1 MNYSKFSGQFVCKM
15 AMLLAFMFAACS
27 ETNSGSDVAG
37 GTVEETGVY
46 ALAGQVGDVYPK
58 LISVADS
65 AKTDDGSSKYGGS
78 VFAGQGTVVAVYE
91 LDSLT
96 LDTTGRYF
104 VGSVGNDSGSFAFE
118 NLALKSPYVLIET
131 LDSCYKEDCLDRGM
145 LFGSQ
150 TSSFSLYCNDSLFA
164 GSEECSKKYLNV
176 LSAMVDLRNVKKVS
190 VSSLTTSKIPLLKKY
205 FAEGKSFAEA
215 GEMAE
220 REMLENLGIYE
231 NLGAFED
238 LSRNDSELPYVNE
251 LFRLDDF
258 GVRYEISKI
267 DIPLYFAPSKAFSIQ
282 GEDIGQYYLNSMK
295 MIEYKLGYLARQD
308 SLGRCTEARE
318 NETGRVKGIVKRSD
332 VAVVCRSG
340 KWTLG
345 FKTIE
350 HTKGMMTDKRD
361 GKTYK
366 TVTYNWGGT
375 SQTWMAENLDFTDA
389 ANTCYR
395 SKLDNGDC
403 EAYGRAYPWNVAMN
417 IKSDDMKTYAVDAQ
431 GDTVF
436 MSKRCLD
443 AYMSE
448 SGLGSVEALVDS
460 CNVALYGSDSM
471 ESKMASTVWTW
482 NYEDYITPS
491 NQGSYQGICPDG
503 WRVPTYDD
511 WKTLL
516 QNLGEQYGVHYDSVD
531 PVLYDS
537 VATGFNMESHLL
549 VLGSSYKM
557 LIRYIGFYNYF
568 VVADTRFYEVEF
580 FNRWSWDDGFDLQFS
595 SAEHATIQKENNMEQ
610 YPEFFQNDFRDPY
623 QTAAVRCIKD

>member
-1 MNYSKFSGQFVCKM
+1 MNFNKITLAALM
-15 AMLLAFMFAACS
+15 ALLLMACS
-27 ETNSGSDVAG
+27 DDSKPLGAMG
-37 GTVEETGVY
+37 GTEEETSVY
-46 ALAGQVGDVYPK
+46 ALAGQVGDIYPK
-58 LISVADS
+58 LISVDGP
-65 AKTDDGSSKYGGS
+65 AKTDDDSSKYEGS
-78 VFAGQGTVVAVYE
+78 VFAANGTIVTVYE

-150 TSSFSLYCNDSLFA
+150 MSSFSLYCNDSLFA

-318 NETGRVKGIVKRSD
+318 NETGRVKGILKRSD

-503 WRVPTYDD
+503 WRIPTYDD

-516 QNLGEQYGVHYDSVD
+516 QNLGEQYGVHYDSVV

-623 QTAAVRCIKD
+623 QIGAVRCIKN

>member
-1 MNYSKFSGQFVCKM
+1 MNFNKITLAALM
-15 AMLLAFMFAACS
+15 ALLLMACS
-27 ETNSGSDVAG
+27 DDSKPLGAMG
-37 GTVEETGVY
+37 GTEEETSVY
-46 ALAGQVGDVYPK
+46 ALAGQVGDIYPK
-58 LISVADS
+58 LISVDGP
-65 AKTDDGSSKYGGS
+65 AKTDDDSSKYEGS
-78 VFAGQGTVVAVYE
+78 VFAANGTIVTVYE

-150 TSSFSLYCNDSLFA
+150 TSSFSLYCSDSLFA

-318 NETGRVKGIVKRSD
+318 NETGRVKGILKRSD

-503 WRVPTYDD
+503 WRIPTYDD

-516 QNLGEQYGVHYDSVD
+516 QNLGEQYGVHYDSVV

-623 QTAAVRCIKD
+623 QIGAVRCIKN